1 MKDCEESGLPP
12 WQQCAPKMVASSV
25 FVFNTTYIP
34 INATQPTFLTS
45 STVDAVNDGIAQ
57 DPTDG
62 IVIAGWMTVS
72 LTVLMLAVCSC
83 TCVCCLWSLRCCT
96 LCRRLSRRHETVSM
110 VTGCCPSKCK
120 QRSRT
125 SSGTQVEQA
134 AESDAVP
141 LPLSEFTS
149 FNICMSLHDTVCM
162 ELGAF
167 HYAAEMLCIAPWCML
182 LCMCMHIVIYHNSKS
197 SFCFSRGD

>member
-1 MKDCEESGLPP
+1 MKDYEESGLPP

-83 TCVCCLWSLRCCT
+83 TCFCCLWSLQCCA
-96 LCRRLSRRHETVSM
+96 LCRGLSRRHETVSM

-120 QRSRT
+120 QHSRT
-125 SSGTQVEQA
+125 SSGTGR
-134 AESDAVP
+134 
-141 LPLSEFTS
+141 TS
-149 FNICMSLHDTVCM
+149 
-162 ELGAF
+162 
-167 HYAAEMLCIAPWCML
+167 
-182 LCMCMHIVIYHNSKS
+182 
-197 SFCFSRGD
+197 SREC